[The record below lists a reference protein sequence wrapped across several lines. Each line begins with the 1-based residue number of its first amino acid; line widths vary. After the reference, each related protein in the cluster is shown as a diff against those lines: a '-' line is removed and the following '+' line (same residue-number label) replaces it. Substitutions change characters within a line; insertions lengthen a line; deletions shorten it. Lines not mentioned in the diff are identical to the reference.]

1 MENPKKDEKENE
13 LDKPLENE
21 EVNEENVE
29 ESILKLMETL
39 NGTVSEKEK
48 KKVKKLMKAIG
59 LRKENKAQKILALIL
74 SFIESFVCYT
84 LIYFSLIGIMYNQIK
99 YTDYK
104 NVIYFVLIISFY
116 QTLFRE
122 FIHFNL
128 INDLGKNIIYV
139 LFLLISMFNIY
150 FFLSVVQ
157 LIRFENTFYL
167 ILYYLLSELAHIV
180 FSYFLVKHKI
190 ISLFR

>member
-1 MENPKKDEKENE
+1 MEDPKKDDKENE
-13 LDKPLENE
+13 SDKPLENE
-21 EVNEENVE
+21 EVNAENIE
-29 ESILKLMETL
+29 NSILKLMETL
-39 NGTVSEKEK
+39 NGSLSEKEK
-48 KKVKKLMKAIG
+48 KKVKKLMKTIG
-59 LRKENKAQKILALIL
+59 LKKENKVQIVLSKVL

-84 LIYFSLIGIMYNQIK
+84 LIYFALIGIMYNQIK
-99 YTDYK
+99 YTNYK

-116 QTLFRE
+116 QALFRE
-122 FIHFNL
+122 FIRFNL

-150 FFLSVVQ
+150 FFLSVTE
-157 LIRFENTFYL
+157 LITFKNTFYL
-167 ILYYLLSELAHIV
+167 ILYYLLSEVAHIV